1 MRVAGRGCRTA
12 RPTSMLVPSLYVAF
26 STVLTSPSGLISAL
40 ASAVPMAARATGAE
54 VDAEALLKILEKD
67 IEAIDQKKEDLRNGK
82 DVSYS
87 TTKASMDTSVDTS
100 TSRPIVSPTL
110 ELGTL
115 GPTLGDFADF
125 DDSSFVAAAN
135 GTAQETVLEE
145 EKIATMTEAQAI
157 LRGVLQSAAYGDAQA
172 ASGRMACR
180 DHVVRTFHSYV
191 LQKFQFSKMRFLR
204 QGFAH
209 FDTNQDGV
217 VSEVEFARFL
227 QARKVAP
234 HCAKPKLVFDYIQRE
249 HRSWERFQYE
259 YVEAVETYLHRELHL
274 AYVVPFVDLALFV
287 YDAARYWSLV
297 FANLAEAKALDLY
310 EKGLVLADEGLVF
323 AEEQSRR
330 FARSLF
336 EDDSYH
342 LKVLLREV
350 SGGKKD
356 AADRFV
362 AWVREHAGVD
372 LKSEKYFNELEVRQR
387 EKAAAEK
394 ERLRL
399 EKQAE
404 VDAKEKER
412 MLRIEKEEKERAR
425 AAACESSFVI
435 GENGTIEANPCFDFE
450 LPSDAGAHDAQSS
463 MNSTVA
469 DATLEEGGAAA
480 DVDGDQTAFL
490 PTSSNGTSSSLD
502 EVDRIVYSAT
512 AVGEE
517 ADSGIDVHPKRAAGF
532 LDSDF
537 EKFVQEPSAAD
548 GISQTDWFIFLLTE
562 PYSLR
567 ALFFTTTVDK
577 VLVYTSILDPK
588 PALSQLPRRQ
598 RGSVLSLFAT
608 ENFHFQEQSDA
619 RRYQPVAAA
628 RVRRARGAE
637 PADVDGLVAGE
648 GAPQTEQ
655 WLEKSN
661 TFKFIMLT
669 LVFLSTVTF
678 CLETL
683 PEWESKYEQV
693 WRVCELFFVSVF
705 TFEYLLRLGVTSKP
719 YKEFL
724 LEPLNVCD
732 VLSVVPTWLILVWDV
747 PLHDQRWWRI
757 FRLFWVFKFGRH
769 STEMNYIV
777 KGMAQ
782 ATTSFVLLVSF
793 LVLALIFFS
802 YLMWVAERG
811 EWDDLKSSDEPHYS
825 GCSPFENV
833 PTAIYWAITAIT
845 TVGYGD
851 TYPITPGGKLVTAGC
866 MVMGI
871 LCVAC
876 PVTVLGVE
884 FSTLFS
890 FEKAEARRRV
900 ARGAMVRL
908 GKDELQLVDMLKRLA
923 KTRGSMENELLVTRY
938 LLENMVGAAAASS
951 SSASSSPGSSK
962 EKSGAAPAA
971 AGAGAAT
978 DGNWGTVAPGRLDS
992 ASKEKT
998 ASAMKTALH
1007 AVQLLTTTAQSS
1019 MDEYEDFVC
1028 RNVKEHEAVL
1038 RVAVDRG

>member
-577 VLVYTSILDPK
+577 VLVYTSILIPN
-588 PALSQLPRRQ
+588 LL
-598 RGSVLSLFAT
+598 
-608 ENFHFQEQSDA
+608 
-619 RRYQPVAAA
+619 
-628 RVRRARGAE
+628 
-637 PADVDGLVAGE
+637 
-648 GAPQTEQ
+648 
-655 WLEKSN
+655 
-661 TFKFIMLT
+661 
-669 LVFLSTVTF
+669 FLS
-678 CLETL
+678 
-683 PEWESKYEQV
+683 
-693 WRVCELFFVSVF
+693 
-705 TFEYLLRLGVTSKP
+705 
-719 YKEFL
+719 FL
-724 LEPLNVCD
+724 
-732 VLSVVPTWLILVWDV
+732 
-747 PLHDQRWWRI
+747 
-757 FRLFWVFKFGRH
+757 
-769 STEMNYIV
+769 
-777 KGMAQ
+777 
-782 ATTSFVLLVSF
+782 
-793 LVLALIFFS
+793 
-802 YLMWVAERG
+802 
-811 EWDDLKSSDEPHYS
+811 
-825 GCSPFENV
+825 
-833 PTAIYWAITAIT
+833 
-845 TVGYGD
+845 
-851 TYPITPGGKLVTAGC
+851 AG
-866 MVMGI
+866 
-871 LCVAC
+871 
-876 PVTVLGVE
+876 
-884 FSTLFS
+884 
-890 FEKAEARRRV
+890 
-900 ARGAMVRL
+900 
-908 GKDELQLVDMLKRLA
+908 
-923 KTRGSMENELLVTRY
+923 
-938 LLENMVGAAAASS
+938 
-951 SSASSSPGSSK
+951 
-962 EKSGAAPAA
+962 
-971 AGAGAAT
+971 
-978 DGNWGTVAPGRLDS
+978 
-992 ASKEKT
+992 
-998 ASAMKTALH
+998 
-1007 AVQLLTTTAQSS
+1007 
-1019 MDEYEDFVC
+1019 
-1028 RNVKEHEAVL
+1028 
-1038 RVAVDRG
+1038 